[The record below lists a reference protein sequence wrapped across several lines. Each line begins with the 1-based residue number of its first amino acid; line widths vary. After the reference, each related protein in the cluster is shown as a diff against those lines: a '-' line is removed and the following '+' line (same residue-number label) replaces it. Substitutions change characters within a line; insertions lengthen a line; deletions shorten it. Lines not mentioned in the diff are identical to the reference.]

1 MLLHLENINKSYIQG
16 KMDVPVLHDI
26 NLDIE
31 EGEYVAIM
39 GPSGSGKSTLMNIIG
54 CLDKPTDGSY
64 ILDDVEVAG
73 MKDKELSVVRNKSI
87 GFVFQNF
94 NLLPRQS
101 ALQNVEL
108 PLQYA
113 KVPRRLR
120 KEKCKEA
127 LASVDLS
134 DRINFKPTQLS
145 GGQKQRVAIAR
156 AMVNSPKILLAD
168 EPTGALD
175 SKSGLQ
181 VMGLFEKLHSEG
193 VTIIMITHAKEI
205 AEYADRIITIFD
217 GRVTSDEMN
226 ENKRT
231 AVYENELKESV
242 ASAGYTDDELE
253 EDLEEI
259 ITDRLKKI
267 QTDDASSGYEV
278 DGDVMI
284 DRLETIKDED
294 VSNDSG
300 VDGDALIDRIQS
312 IKDEDAEEKEGD
324 VE

>member
-175 SKSGLQ
+175 SKSGFQ

-242 ASAGYTDDELE
+242 ASAGYTDDEPE